1 MTALQLEALDRTA
14 FNDRI
19 RRIDLLRL
27 LHVLDPRYYT
37 RGIPGT
43 AGLIIAPATEKRFSR
58 TRQSRI
64 TRDLLRR
71 HFALRFALPRESR
84 AF

>member
-1 MTALQLEALDRTA
+1 MTALQLEALDKTVC
-14 FNDRI
+14 NDRI
-19 RRIDLLRL
+19 RKNDLLRV

-37 RGIPGT
+37 RGIPGA
-43 AGLIIAPATEKRFSR
+43 AGLITAPAAEKRSSR

-84 AF
+84 VC

>member
-1 MTALQLEALDRTA
+1 MTALQIEALDKTA

-19 RRIDLLRL
+19 RKNDLLRV
-27 LHVLDPRYYT
+27 LHILDPRYYT
-37 RGIPGT
+37 RGIPGSF
-43 AGLIIAPATEKRFSR
+43 GKILAPETEKRSSH

>member
-1 MTALQLEALDRTA
+1 MTALQLEALDKTA

-19 RRIDLLRL
+19 RKNDLLRM

-43 AGLIIAPATEKRFSR
+43 TGPITAPAAEKRSSH

-71 HFALRFALPRESR
+71 HFALRFALPRENR
-84 AF
+84 VC